1 LGIQTILHHDQPIWL
16 GACPSR
22 AYIPLK
28 PSKDQAFGAIGIAI
42 LTGFERNAVG

>member
-1 LGIQTILHHDQPIWL
+1 LEIYTIRHYDQPVWF

-22 AYIPLK
+22 ACIALK

-42 LTGFERNAVG
+42 LTGLERNAVG